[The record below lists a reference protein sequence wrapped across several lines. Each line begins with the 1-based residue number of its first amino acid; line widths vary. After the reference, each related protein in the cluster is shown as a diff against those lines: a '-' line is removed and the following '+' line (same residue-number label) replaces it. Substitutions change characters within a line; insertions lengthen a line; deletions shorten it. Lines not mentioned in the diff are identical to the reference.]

1 MVRRCA
7 RCRYARTTCR
17 GVLLVGCRAP
27 ALRLCPL
34 CCVSPARPA
43 TAPLC
48 VRPRCAGGHSAP
60 YRPAILNVA
69 RPLLCALAAPGASPR
84 PIARCGKSLVHCYA
98 PSLRLGLLCCVPPAR
113 HCCVRVRV
121 RYAPSLRLWP
131 LCAVLLPLRYVARP
145 LLCALAAPGASPRR
159 TAPLWCAL
167 ALAVPGASP
176 HVPPRCGA
184 RSPSLRLGPLRT
196 YRPAILCRSSAA
208 VRPRCAW
215 GFSAPYRPLW

>member
-1 MVRRCA
+1 VYLLRAIAASASVSASAMRPRCACGLSALYCSRWGTSLPPVAVRPRCAWGLSAPYCPAGVGRSPAAVRPRCACGFSAPYRPAIVRRCA
-7 RCRYARTTCR
+7 RCRYAGTTCR

-34 CCVSPARPA
+34 CCVPPARPA

-60 YRPAILNVA
+60 
-69 RPLLCALAAPGASPR
+69 
-84 PIARCGKSLVHCYA
+84 
-98 PSLRLGLLCCVPPAR
+98 
-113 HCCVRVRV
+113 
-121 RYAPSLRLWP
+121 
-131 LCAVLLPLRYVARP
+131 
-145 LLCALAAPGASPRR
+145 
-159 TAPLWCAL
+159 
-167 ALAVPGASP
+167 
-176 HVPPRCGA
+176 
-184 RSPSLRLGPLRT
+184 

>member
-69 RPLLCALAAPGASPR
+69 RPLLCALAAPRSALLCTSCAPLLRPCPR
-84 PIARCGKSLVHCYA
+84 P
-98 PSLRLGLLCCVPPAR
+98 
-113 HCCVRVRV
+113 
-121 RYAPSLRLWP
+121 
-131 LCAVLLPLRYVARP
+131 
-145 LLCALAAPGASPRR
+145 LCALAAPVASLRCTAPAEVRRSPVAVRPRCAWGLSAPYCPAVVRARPRCAWGLSAR

-167 ALAVPGASP
+167 ALAAPGASP
-176 HVPPRCGA
+176 HVPPRYFMSLVRCGA
-184 RSPSLRLGPLRT
+184 PSLRLGLLRALS
-196 YRPAILCRSSAA
+196 PAVVSRSSTAM
-208 VRPRCAW
+208 RPRCA
-215 GFSAPYRPLW
+215 